1 MARVRIL
8 PDILA
13 NKIAA
18 GEVVERPASVVKEL
32 VENALDAGSRQIT
45 VDIEAGGRTL
55 IQVADDGAGMP
66 RDDALLALERHAT
79 SKIARDEDLAAI
91 RTLGFR
97 GEALPSMA
105 AVSRFTLVT
114 RPAGAEAGT
123 EIRMTGG
130 KLEDVRTVGAAPGT
144 LVRVADLFFNTPA
157 RRKFLK
163 SMATEMGHIGDS
175 LASLALAHPQV
186 HFRLTHNRRRV
197 KDWPAVGDPLDRAVD
212 VLGGE
217 VRRELLPLE
226 LEAEGVAVTGWIAGP
241 RVQRATARAL
251 YTFVNGRFVRDRTV
265 QHAVLHGGRE
275 RFMRGQY
282 PVAVCFLS
290 LPPGEVDV
298 NVHPAKHE
306 VRFARQAFVHGIVA
320 GAVAAAL
327 AGAGRRPPSPGD
339 PSAPLRSET
348 GAGVAENP
356 APFRA
361 AGPFPSHQP
370 SWRPAGPG
378 HFPTPAI
385 PPGHAP
391 SRTDGGLQP
400 GLWQAGAFRDLVFI
414 GQFRDTYLV
423 CQGTDELVI
432 IDQHAAHERITYE
445 QLRRR
450 AETGNA
456 AAQRLAVPETLDLDF
471 REAAL
476 LTRLAP
482 ELVRI
487 GLEVEPFGGTSF
499 IVSAVPAHLAG
510 VAAGPALRDMLA
522 DLLDS
527 GADPD
532 LEATFDHCLKL
543 MACHGSI
550 RAGQPLDARQVRR
563 LLAQLDECLNPGHCP
578 HGRPTWVRWSRGDLE
593 KAFGRQK

>member
-1 MARVRIL
+1 MKEHAPMARVRIL

-32 VENALDAGSRQIT
+32 VENALDAGSRRIT
-45 VDIEAGGRTL
+45 VDIEAGGRAL
-55 IQVADDGAGMP
+55 IQVADDGSGML

-91 RTLGFR
+91 VTLGFR

-105 AVSRFTLVT
+105 AVSRFTMVT
-114 RPAGAEAGT
+114 RPAEAEAGT
-123 EIRMTGG
+123 EIRMAGG
-130 KLEDVRTVGAAPGT
+130 KLEDVRMVGAPSGT

-163 SMATEMGHIGDS
+163 SMATEMGHIGDT

-217 VRRELLPLE
+217 LRGELLPLG

-241 RVQRATARAL
+241 RAHRATARAL

-282 PVAVCFLS
+282 PVAVCFLH
-290 LPPGEVDV
+290 LPPGDVDV

-327 AGAGRRPPSPGD
+327 AGAGGRP
-339 PSAPLRSET
+339 
-348 GAGVAENP
+348 
-356 APFRA
+356 
-361 AGPFPSHQP
+361 
-370 SWRPAGPG
+370 
-378 HFPTPAI
+378 
-385 PPGHAP
+385 AP
-391 SRTDGGLQP
+391 SRSEAGPRVAESIGPYLMGTPPPAHRPPPRPTDPDRPTHLPSLAAGGLQP
-400 GLWQAGAFRDLVFI
+400 GLWRASPFRDLVFI

-423 CQGTDELVI
+423 CEGADELVI

-450 AETGNA
+450 AEAGNA

-482 ELVRI
+482 ELTRI
-487 GLEVEPFGGTSF
+487 GLAVEPFGGTTF
-499 IVSAVPAHLAG
+499 IVSAVPAHLTG
-510 VAAGPALRDMLA
+510 GAAGPALRALLA
-522 DLLDS
+522 ELLDS
-527 GADPD
+527 GADPA

-550 RAGQPLDARQVRR
+550 RARQALDARQVRR
-563 LLAQLDECLNPGHCP
+563 LLAQLDECHNPGHCP